1 MYQHVNFFFISLDSS
16 LNLFK
21 VNRHRSRILRE
32 PALKAG
38 IWISAQVRLCNQIHL
53 PAMVRRRGDND
64 AGSIL
69 ILVDR
74 LDGTSY
80 VLSQIRDADGVRN
93 WLKVTGAN
101 PVAYEECEAYI
112 QRRTGTDPD
121 IWVLEIE
128 DRDNTYTPD
137 APVII

>member
-1 MYQHVNFFFISLDSS
+1 MHRHVNYFVSLGSL
-16 LNLFK
+16 LNLLGNEQHGGK
-21 VNRHRSRILRE
+21 GVRE

-38 IWISAQVRLCNQIHL
+38 IWINAQVRLCNQNHMS
-53 PAMVRRRGDND
+53 AMVRRRGDND

-69 ILVDR
+69 IIIDR

-93 WLKVTGAN
+93 WLKVTGPE
-101 PVAYEECEAYI
+101 PVTYAESEAYI
-112 QRRTGTDPD
+112 QRRAGTDPD

-128 DRDNTYTPD
+128 DRDNAYTPD
-137 APVII
+137 APVVI